1 MSHLYLRNQYI
12 IGFVLFFCSLAL
24 ESNASHNMGADLSY
38 VCTGGNNYTFTLAFY
53 RDCAGIAAPTTV
65 TLNLNSASGCGTSQ
79 SVSMAQQS
87 VAEASPLCPAQI
99 SNSTCNGGTLQ
110 GVEVYTYTV
119 SITLSGPCTDWV
131 ASFSDCCRNS
141 AITNSSTGS
150 IYVETMIN
158 NVAAPCNNSPT
169 FATPPIPYICANQS
183 FGYNHGTTDVDGDS
197 LVFSLINPKES
208 ATLDITHN
216 AGFSATQPLSTT
228 GTYGFDPATGQMNF
242 TPDATQIG
250 VVAILVEEYRNG
262 VLIGTTMRDMEIVV
276 ISCTNNTPL
285 PGPVSNI
292 SGGALNNSA
301 FETCVGNT
309 LSFDINCPD
318 PDGADV
324 VTIVDN
330 IAANLAGATVTVV
343 NGNPATI
350 NVSWLVSSINNQ
362 TFTINFNDGACP
374 VAGQQTLG
382 FIIKPV
388 GVSFPAQDTVKCP
401 NESTKQ
407 LQALAGS
414 GTYLWSP
421 AANLSDPNISNPV
434 ATIPTTP
441 ATFSVT
447 YTDPLG
453 CTATNSMTITDHAMD
468 LAFVPDTNQLQY
480 CAGDAPID
488 LVAALNGDVPIPVA
502 AGYNT
507 GTTPFAPIAIPGGT
521 TVSLG
526 DDALSGALPIG
537 FTFNFWGTNFTDFFI
552 SSNGFITFTA
562 GSPNGCCT
570 GQTLPSTTA
579 PNNLIAF
586 SWDDL
591 DPGNGGQPTTNVVRY
606 QTVGVAPNRTLVM
619 EFFNVDHYPSGNNIT
634 VQVHLIES
642 TGCIEIHTTTQP
654 DGSGGHT
661 MGIEDAS
668 GNNAVVVAGRNSA
681 AWTATNEGITFC
693 PIPGSFISN
702 YSYAW
707 SPSTGL
713 SSTNTANTSASPTLA
728 TTYTCTADDGI
739 CATQRNIRIGC
750 VLLPVKCE
758 NFSALQQNNA
768 IQLHWTTLSED
779 NNLGF
784 SVERSTDGIL
794 FEEIAW
800 VDGVGTTN
808 VSQHY
813 TYKDAAVANGLD
825 YYYRLKQVDVSY
837 SPEFICNIAHVQMT
851 GKFVNDIH
859 LQPNPTRGN
868 SILSFHAKQPN
879 NVELK
884 ITDVLGRTLIN
895 MGTHSIRQGHNTIE
909 VPLNELAAGIY
920 YIELTNEKEG
930 FRTLKKAIKQ

>member
-1 MSHLYLRNQYI
+1 MNQFYLRNQLI
-12 IGFVLFFCSLAL
+12 VGLVLFLCSLAFK
-24 ESNASHNMGADLSY
+24 SKASHNMGADLSY

-65 TLNLNSASGCGTSQ
+65 TLNLNSASGCGTAQ
-79 SVSMAQQS
+79 NVTMTQQS

-99 SNSTCNGGTLQ
+99 VNSTCNGGTLQ

-119 SITLSGPCTDWV
+119 SVTLSGPCTDWV
-131 ASFSDCCRNS
+131 ASFSDCCRNG

-169 FATPPIPYICANQS
+169 FATLPVPYICANQP

-228 GTYGFDPATGQMNF
+228 GAYNFDPATGQMNF

-276 ISCTNNTPL
+276 ISCTNNTPV

-292 SGGALNNSA
+292 VGGALNNNA

-309 LSFDINCPD
+309 LSFDISCPD
-318 PDGADV
+318 PDAGDV
-324 VTIVDN
+324 VSIVNN
-330 IAANLAGATVTVV
+330 IAANLSGAVVTAT

-350 NVSWLVSSINNQ
+350 NVSWFVNTINNQ

-401 NESTKQ
+401 NETTKQ

-414 GTYLWSP
+414 GTYSWSP
-421 AANLSDPNISNPV
+421 AANLSDPNISNPI

-453 CTATNSMTITDHAMD
+453 CTATNSLTVTDHAMN
-468 LAFVPDTNQLQY
+468 LAFTPNSTQEQF
-480 CAGDAPID
+480 CPGDAPVD

-507 GTTPFAPIAIPGGT
+507 GTTPFAPISIPTGT

-526 DDALSGALPIG
+526 DDAVSGTQPIG
-537 FTFNFWGTNFTDFFI
+537 FTFNFWGVNYTDFFI
-552 SSNGFITFTA
+552 SSNGFITFDA
-562 GSPNGCCT
+562 GSGSGCCT
-570 GQTLPSTTA
+570 GQNLPSTTA

-606 QTVGVAPNRTLVM
+606 QTIGVAPNRTLVV
-619 EFFNVDHYPSGNNIT
+619 EFFNVDHFPSGNNVT
-634 VQVHLIES
+634 AQVHLIES

-661 MGIEDAS
+661 MGIEDAT
-668 GNNAVVVAGRNSA
+668 GNNAVTVAGRNSA

-693 PIPGSFISN
+693 PIPGSFVSN
-702 YSYAW
+702 YTYTW
-707 SPSTGL
+707 SPATGL
-713 SSTNTANTSASPTLA
+713 SSTNTANTSASPLTT
-728 TTYTCTADDGI
+728 TTYICTADDGI
-739 CATQRNIRIGC
+739 CATQRSIRIGC

-758 NFSALQQNNA
+758 SFTASQQNNA
-768 IQLHWTTLSED
+768 VNLHWTTLNEE

-784 SVERSTDGIL
+784 SIERSTDGIL

-800 VDGVGTTN
+800 VDGAGTTN

-813 TYKDAAVANGLD
+813 SYKDLAVANGLD

-837 SPEFICNIAHVQMT
+837 DSEFICDIAHVQMT
-851 GKFVNDIH
+851 GKFVDNIH
-859 LQPNPTRGN
+859 IQPNPTKGN
-868 SILSFHAKQPN
+868 TVLSFHAKQPN
-879 NVELK
+879 NVQVK
-884 ITDVLGRTLIN
+884 ITDVLGRIL
-895 MGTHSIRQGHNTIE
+895 MDLGTHQIAQGHNRIDI
-909 VPLNELAAGIY
+909 PLEDLTTGIY
-920 YIELTNEKEG
+920 YIELKNEKEG
-930 FRTLKKAIKQ
+930 FRTLKKAVKQ